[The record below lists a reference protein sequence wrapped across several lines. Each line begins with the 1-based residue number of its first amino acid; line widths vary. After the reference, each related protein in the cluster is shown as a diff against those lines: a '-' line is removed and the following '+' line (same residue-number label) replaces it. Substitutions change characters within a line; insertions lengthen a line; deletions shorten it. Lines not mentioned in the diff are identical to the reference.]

1 VNGLC
6 EGKEVY
12 LDIDDIHI
20 IDKYGRIV
28 AVVYIPYN
36 ETHRVNLNQ
45 LLLKEG
51 YAEAKDYPNEFNP
64 DVWMESPLE
73 YVDITPTPEPTPV
86 FPFML
91 SPSPG
96 PTISSIHT
104 FGFLFTILGIVAAIY
119 LIRRKREG
127 IR

>member
-1 VNGLC
+1 VKGLC

-20 IDKYGRIV
+20 IDTYGRIV

-45 LLLKEG
+45 LLLIEG
-51 YAEAKDYPNEFNP
+51 YAEAKEYLNEFNP

-73 YVDITPTPEPTPV
+73 YVDMTPTQEPTLTPTPPPS
-86 FPFML
+86 L
-91 SPSPG
+91 SPAF
-96 PTISSIHT
+96 SSIHT
-104 FGFLFTILGIVAAIY
+104 FGFLFTILGIIAAIY